1 MGLQMVKTRN
11 TRQAEQRYVV
21 QARSHVVAESS
32 GAGSLAADQQAQLTC
47 RAGQLQRAGSKGGRR
62 GGTEGCGLV
71 VPNVSDPAGTAAQA
85 ARVADSCRRFRI
97 DRAAQSTV
105 LHRQA
110 VEAGDWSVLH
120 RAVRCSN
127 GANGGGG

>member
-1 MGLQMVKTRN
+1 MSCKLGATSSQSRL
-11 TRQAEQRYVV
+11 V
-21 QARSHVVAESS
+21 QARS
-32 GAGSLAADQQAQLTC
+32 QLTSKLSL
-47 RAGQLQRAGSKGGRR
+47 RAGQDSSRGPGPKGGRR
-62 GGTEGCGLV
+62 GGTECCGLV

-110 VEAGDWSVLH
+110 VEAGDWSVLR